1 MANLKGGYALIDFG
15 GQAVSTTPI
24 TIPGAYALV
33 KSGKPV
39 IFQNITFDALL
50 PGTSVFVSQSTWQD
64 GDPDSDYVAVFGD
77 TYIGITK
84 DDAIA
89 IQE

>member
-24 TIPGAYALV
+24 TIPGAYEQV

-39 IFQNITFDALL
+39 IFQNVTFDASL
-50 PGTSVFVSQSTWQD
+50 PAASVFVSMSSWD
-64 GDPDSDYVAVFGD
+64 PAGDSPVYVAIFGETFISITDEDSVFV
-77 TYIGITK
+77 
-84 DDAIA
+84 
-89 IQE
+89 QS